1 MDFEFIKPG
10 GKLDQYATLLANQ
23 QTKENKMSELRA
35 LKDEFQIFQRKFEKF
50 IEEQELN
57 GPKTTS
63 KSRFEVESRQYIFRK
78 DQESIA
84 GWLCHNWDEPIILLP
99 YNDSCFFCISEDD
112 FYYEKLELY
121 KKYDR
126 KCGNFDEPLEIT
138 NRHNTCNI
146 ISLENDVVDVFYRFE
161 PVVNDS
167 YKMSRLKLIFE
178 NGEVS
183 YEEVD

>member
-1 MDFEFIKPG
+1 
-10 GKLDQYATLLANQ
+10 
-23 QTKENKMSELRA
+23 MSDIRA
-35 LKDEFQIFQRKFEKF
+35 LKDEFEIFQRKFEKF
-50 IEEQELN
+50 LNEQEEMYC
-57 GPKTTS
+57 PKVTAAR
-63 KSRFEVESRQYIFRK
+63 RFEIESADYKLTK

-84 GWLCHNWDEPIILLP
+84 GWICINWEEPIILLP
-99 YNDSCFFCISEDD
+99 YNDGCLFCIAEDD

-126 KCGNFDEPLEIT
+126 KNGNFNEPLEIT

-146 ISLENDVVDVFYRFE
+146 ISLENDVADVFYRFE

-178 NGEVS
+178 NNEVS
-183 YEEVD
+183 YEEID